1 MSDTKKFPAIGLL
14 VVFGV
19 GSAAAAVSLA
29 GFGWLMVK
37 QGLTQEAA
45 APLAT
50 AAICLGSFLS
60 GLLMAI
66 LQKGKGLVWGA
77 AEGVLFAGLLFI
89 LGTLYQSEWETM
101 QFVRAGLVLL
111 WGFWAGSSECCARSE
126 SGAECSV
133 HATAAIHNKSRREKA
148 RCGSI
153 RKRKQM
159 QRRLC
164 RRCRKIQRASLWQK
178 KKP

>member
-14 VVFGV
+14 VVLGV

-50 AAICLGSFLS
+50 AAVCLGSFL

-77 AEGVLFAGLLFI
+77 AEGALFAGLLFI

-111 WGFWAGSSECCARSE
+111 MGVLGGILGMLR
-126 SGAECSV
+126 AE
-133 HATAAIHNKSRREKA
+133 
-148 RCGSI
+148 
-153 RKRKQM
+153 RKR
-159 QRRLC
+159 R
-164 RRCRKIQRASLWQK
+164 
-178 KKP
+178 

>member
-19 GSAAAAVSLA
+19 GNAAAAVSLA
-29 GFGWLMVK
+29 GLGWLMVK

-77 AEGVLFAGLLFI
+77 AEGVLFAGPVSYTHLGVLFS
-89 LGTLYQSEWETM
+89 LCPT
-101 QFVRAGLVLL
+101 
-111 WGFWAGSSECCARSE
+111 
-126 SGAECSV
+126 
-133 HATAAIHNKSRREKA
+133 NRRKF
-148 RCGSI
+148 
-153 RKRKQM
+153 
-159 QRRLC
+159 L
-164 RRCRKIQRASLWQK
+164 
-178 KKP
+178 

>member
-50 AAICLGSFLS
+50 AAVFS
-60 GLLMAI
+60 
-66 LQKGKGLVWGA
+66 A
-77 AEGVLFAGLLFI
+77 A
-89 LGTLYQSEWETM
+89 
-101 QFVRAGLVLL
+101 
-111 WGFWAGSSECCARSE
+111 C
-126 SGAECSV
+126 
-133 HATAAIHNKSRREKA
+133 
-148 RCGSI
+148 
-153 RKRKQM
+153 
-159 QRRLC
+159 
-164 RRCRKIQRASLWQK
+164 
-178 KKP
+178 

>member
-19 GSAAAAVSLA
+19 GSATAAVSLT

-50 AAICLGSFLS
+50 AAVCLGSFLS

-66 LQKGKGLVWGA
+66 LAL
-77 AEGVLFAGLLFI
+77 AGLP
-89 LGTLYQSEWETM
+89 
-101 QFVRAGLVLL
+101 VL
-111 WGFWAGSSECCARSE
+111 
-126 SGAECSV
+126 
-133 HATAAIHNKSRREKA
+133 AAVYKKIY
-148 RCGSI
+148 
-153 RKRKQM
+153 RKYH
-159 QRRLC
+159 
-164 RRCRKIQRASLWQK
+164 I
-178 KKP
+178 

>member
-19 GSAAAAVSLA
+19 GSAAAAVSLT

-50 AAICLGSFLS
+50 AAVCLGS

-66 LQKGKGLVWGA
+66 LQKGKGLIWGA
-77 AEGVLFAGLLFI
+77 AEGALFAGLLFI

-111 WGFWAGSSECCARSE
+111 LGVLGGILGMLR
-126 SGAECSV
+126 AE
-133 HATAAIHNKSRREKA
+133 
-148 RCGSI
+148 
-153 RKRKQM
+153 RKR
-159 QRRLC
+159 R
-164 RRCRKIQRASLWQK
+164 
-178 KKP
+178 

>member
-89 LGTLYQSEWETM
+89 LGTLYQS
-101 QFVRAGLVLL
+101 GLVLL
-111 WGFWAGSSECCARSE
+111 MGVLGGVLGMLR
-126 SGAECSV
+126 AE
-133 HATAAIHNKSRREKA
+133 
-148 RCGSI
+148 
-153 RKRKQM
+153 RKR
-159 QRRLC
+159 R
-164 RRCRKIQRASLWQK
+164 
-178 KKP
+178 

>member
-66 LQKGKGLVWGA
+66 LQKGKGLVWAQRKEFSLQGCF
-77 AEGVLFAGLLFI
+77 LF
-89 LGTLYQSEWETM
+89 W
-101 QFVRAGLVLL
+101 
-111 WGFWAGSSECCARSE
+111 
-126 SGAECSV
+126 V
-133 HATAAIHNKSRREKA
+133 HCT
-148 RCGSI
+148 
-153 RKRKQM
+153 
-159 QRRLC
+159 
-164 RRCRKIQRASLWQK
+164 RASGKRCSSSGQGLSC
-178 KKP
+178 

>member
-37 QGLTQEAA
+37 Q
-45 APLAT
+45 AT
-50 AAICLGSFLS
+50 AAVCLGSFLS

-77 AEGVLFAGLLFI
+77 AEGALFAGLLFI

-111 WGFWAGSSECCARSE
+111 IGVLGGILGMLR
-126 SGAECSV
+126 AE
-133 HATAAIHNKSRREKA
+133 
-148 RCGSI
+148 
-153 RKRKQM
+153 RKR
-159 QRRLC
+159 R
-164 RRCRKIQRASLWQK
+164 
-178 KKP
+178 

>member
-50 AAICLGSFLS
+50 AAVCLGSFLS

-77 AEGVLFAGLLFI
+77 TEGALFIGLLFI

-111 WGFWAGSSECCARSE
+111 MGVLGGVLGMLRSE

>member
-14 VVFGV
+14 AVFGV

-50 AAICLGSFLS
+50 AAV
-60 GLLMAI
+60 
-66 LQKGKGLVWGA
+66 VWGA
-77 AEGVLFAGLLFI
+77 AEGVLFIGLLFI
-89 LGTLYQSEWETM
+89 LGTLYQSEWEMM

-111 WGFWAGSSECCARSE
+111 MGVLGGVLGMLR
-126 SGAECSV
+126 AE
-133 HATAAIHNKSRREKA
+133 
-148 RCGSI
+148 
-153 RKRKQM
+153 RKR
-159 QRRLC
+159 R
-164 RRCRKIQRASLWQK
+164 
-178 KKP
+178 

>member
-1 MSDTKKFPAIGLL
+1 MSDTKKIPGDRSAGRFRSGQC
-14 VVFGV
+14 
-19 GSAAAAVSLA
+19 GSNRELA
-29 GFGWLMVK
+29 GFGCLMVK

-77 AEGVLFAGLLFI
+77 AEGALFAGLLFI

-111 WGFWAGSSECCARSE
+111 MGVLGGILGMLR
-126 SGAECSV
+126 AE
-133 HATAAIHNKSRREKA
+133 
-148 RCGSI
+148 
-153 RKRKQM
+153 RKR
-159 QRRLC
+159 R
-164 RRCRKIQRASLWQK
+164 
-178 KKP
+178 

>member
-19 GSAAAAVSLA
+19 GNAAAAVSLA

-77 AEGVLFAGLLFI
+77 AEGVLSASE
-89 LGTLYQSEWETM
+89 LG
-101 QFVRAGLVLL
+101 VV
-111 WGFWAGSSECCARSE
+111 
-126 SGAECSV
+126 
-133 HATAAIHNKSRREKA
+133 
-148 RCGSI
+148 
-153 RKRKQM
+153 
-159 QRRLC
+159 
-164 RRCRKIQRASLWQK
+164 
-178 KKP
+178 P

>member
-19 GSAAAAVSLA
+19 GSATAAVSLT

-45 APLAT
+45 
-50 AAICLGSFLS
+50 
-60 GLLMAI
+60 
-66 LQKGKGLVWGA
+66 
-77 AEGVLFAGLLFI
+77 AGLLFI

-111 WGFWAGSSECCARSE
+111 MGVLGGILGMLR
-126 SGAECSV
+126 AE
-133 HATAAIHNKSRREKA
+133 
-148 RCGSI
+148 
-153 RKRKQM
+153 RKR
-159 QRRLC
+159 R
-164 RRCRKIQRASLWQK
+164 
-178 KKP
+178 

>member
-19 GSAAAAVSLA
+19 GNAAAAVSLA

-50 AAICLGSFLS
+50 ATICLGSV
-60 GLLMAI
+60 LLMAI

-111 WGFWAGSSECCARSE
+111 MGVLGGILGMLR
-126 SGAECSV
+126 AE
-133 HATAAIHNKSRREKA
+133 
-148 RCGSI
+148 
-153 RKRKQM
+153 RKQ
-159 QRRLC
+159 R
-164 RRCRKIQRASLWQK
+164 
-178 KKP
+178 

>member
-19 GSAAAAVSLA
+19 GSAAAAVSLT

-50 AAICLGSFLS
+50 AAVCLGSFLS

-77 AEGVLFAGLLFI
+77 A
-89 LGTLYQSEWETM
+89 LYQSEWETM

-111 WGFWAGSSECCARSE
+111 MGVLGGILGMLR
-126 SGAECSV
+126 AE
-133 HATAAIHNKSRREKA
+133 
-148 RCGSI
+148 
-153 RKRKQM
+153 RKR
-159 QRRLC
+159 R
-164 RRCRKIQRASLWQK
+164 
-178 KKP
+178 

>member
-50 AAICLGSFLS
+50 AAVCLGSFLS

-77 AEGVLFAGLLFI
+77 AEGVLFTGLLFYSGYTVPERVGNDAVRPGRACPADGV
-89 LGTLYQSEWETM
+89 LGGVLGM
-101 QFVRAGLVLL
+101 LRA
-111 WGFWAGSSECCARSE
+111 EQ
-126 SGAECSV
+126 
-133 HATAAIHNKSRREKA
+133 KRR
-148 RCGSI
+148 
-153 RKRKQM
+153 
-159 QRRLC
+159 
-164 RRCRKIQRASLWQK
+164 
-178 KKP
+178 

>member
-1 MSDTKKFPAIGLL
+1 MSDTKKFSAIGLL
-14 VVFGV
+14 VVLGV

-50 AAICLGSFLS
+50 AAVCLGSFLS

-77 AEGVLFAGLLFI
+77 AEGALFAGLLFI

-111 WGFWAGSSECCARSE
+111 MGVLGGILGMLR
-126 SGAECSV
+126 AE
-133 HATAAIHNKSRREKA
+133 
-148 RCGSI
+148 
-153 RKRKQM
+153 RKR
-159 QRRLC
+159 R
-164 RRCRKIQRASLWQK
+164 
-178 KKP
+178 